1 MVAWD
6 RLWSCHK
13 EETDICGWVQTWSDD
28 LVEYWE
34 KFLRWMGFNSE
45 NAPTDDA
52 IIALL
57 TDIISLLSSSVVYD
71 KTVSALKGTKVA
83 WLKSR
88 INFMWIF
95 SLTDEEY
102 KWAKQS
108 EPPRC
113 PSQAVI
119 YCREEWRHPKQKL
132 LRCPRVVWWKRKLWR
147 ISCWIQ
153 EPTQHWIDEI

>member
-1 MVAWD
+1 
-6 RLWSCHK
+6 
-13 EETDICGWVQTWSDD
+13 
-28 LVEYWE
+28 
-34 KFLRWMGFNSE
+34 MGFNSE

-83 WLKSR
+83 LLKSR
-88 INFMWIF
+88 IHFMWIF

-102 KWAKQS
+102 KRAKQS
-108 EPPRC
+108 EPPRY

-132 LRCPRVVWWKRKLWR
+132 LGYPRVVW
-147 ISCWIQ
+147 
-153 EPTQHWIDEI
+153 